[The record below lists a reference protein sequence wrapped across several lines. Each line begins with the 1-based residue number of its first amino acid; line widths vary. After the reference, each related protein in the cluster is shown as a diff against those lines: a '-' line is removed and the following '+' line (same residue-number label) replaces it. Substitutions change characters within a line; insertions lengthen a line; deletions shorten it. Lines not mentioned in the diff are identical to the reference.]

1 MFYIYNKKEVKFQ
14 RISRAFLYINL
25 FLLIAIG
32 IVSFAYGRYI
42 NVETLT
48 EYEKELLLVNL
59 NEEKFSEEKLI
70 MLMKQLNIKF
80 PHIVL
85 AQAKTESGHFKSKI
99 FLENH
104 NLFGMKQASVR
115 VNTAKGTQYGHAYYD
130 SWEQSVYDY
139 AFYQCRYLGAIRSE
153 SEYYAYLAGSYAEDT
168 NYVSKLKK
176 MINDYNLTAI
186 FEQ

>member
-1 MFYIYNKKEVKFQ
+1 MIGAA
-14 RISRAFLYINL
+14 AF
-25 FLLIAIG
+25 
-32 IVSFAYGRYI
+32 VYGRYT

-59 NEEKFSEEKLI
+59 NQEKFSEEKLVE
-70 MLMKQLNIKF
+70 LMKQLHIKF

-85 AQAKTESGHFKSKI
+85 AQAKTESGHFGSKI

-104 NLFGMKQASVR
+104 NLFGMKQAQVR

-130 SWEQSVYDY
+130 NWEQSVYDY

-153 SEYYAYLAGSYAEDT
+153 AEYFAYLQGSYAEDPQ
-168 NYVSKLKK
+168 YVFKLKR
-176 MINDYNLTAI
+176 MIEQEQLKSK
-186 FEQ
+186 FE